1 MILGLCY
8 DVDVIWA
15 CCNYSATESPLCEQC
30 SADALQQLH
39 VLPSGFHGVD
49 AGGVHAGV
57 TEDVRKT
64 QQVLFHA
71 VKNAGE
77 QMPQRMGKDL
87 ARVHPRP
94 LTQGFH
100 APPDRAAVQR
110 RFVFREE
117 HAAGGDAGLF
127 HIAQQEPSQRGGNED
142 HAGFPL
148 VADGGAALP
157 HRLGGD
163 VPQLGDADARAA
175 DGLHDNADLRPA
187 RGADKAGVF
196 LAGELPFLTPE
207 QRPLDAQGLHPAVG
221 AAGKGQVA
229 VDPRQHGVDTGGLVS
244 LGQTRLVADGQLLG
258 GLTPVQP
265 AQEGAGVAQVLFY
278 RGGAFLVFAQV
289 LFKGLQ
295 LVHEIILRIIA
306 LELLYDMGVF
316 FTRHT
321 RLFSSFALPGISH
334 AVLSVFFDYGIPP
347 HGVAPVRFSCC
358 SPSGKEGRREY
369 RKAPPEL
376 LRRGFAFDHIKCHRQ
391 VWNTWEMWVTRC

>member
-1 MILGLCY
+1 M
-8 DVDVIWA
+8 
-15 CCNYSATESPLCEQC
+15 
-30 SADALQQLH
+30 
-39 VLPSGFHGVD
+39 LPSGFHGVD

-57 TEDVRKT
+57 AEDVRKP

-77 QMPQRMGKDL
+77 QMPQRMGKYL
-87 ARVHPRP
+87 AWVHPCP

-117 HAAGGDAGLF
+117 HAAGGDAGLL

-163 VPQLGDADARAA
+163 VPQLGDSDARAA

-196 LAGELPFLTPE
+196 LAGELPFLAPE
-207 QRPLDAQGLHPAVG
+207 QRPLDAQGLHAAVG

-229 VDPRQHGVDTGGLVS
+229 VDPRQHGVDAGGLVS
-244 LGQTRLVADGQLLG
+244 LGQSFLVADGQLLG
-258 GLTPVQP
+258 GLAPVQP
-265 AQEGAGVAQVLFY
+265 AQEGAGVAQILFY
-278 RGGAFLVFAQV
+278 RGGTFLVFAQV

-306 LELLYDMGVF
+306 LGLLYDMGAF

-321 RLFSSFALPGISH
+321 CLFFSFVLPGKSH
-334 AVLSVFFDYGIPP
+334 AVLAVFFDYGIGGLGAVFMLFIEWKRGLPRIP
-347 HGVAPVRFSCC
+347 Q
-358 SPSGKEGRREY
+358 SPAGITPARRC
-369 RKAPPEL
+369 
-376 LRRGFAFDHIKCHRQ
+376 F
-391 VWNTWEMWVTRC
+391 